1 MEKDS
6 QSPLRIRV
14 QGCRQMVYRNG
25 TVVKSR
31 TDGVS
36 LMTPCSREKLLS
48 VEVNLSVPQTD
59 TGELV
64 EYTKVFERSQAKEL
78 CNLLP

>member
-1 MEKDS
+1 M
-6 QSPLRIRV
+6 
-14 QGCRQMVYRNG
+14 YTNG
-25 TVVKSR
+25 TFVNSR

-48 VEVNLSVPQTD
+48 VEINLSVPQTD